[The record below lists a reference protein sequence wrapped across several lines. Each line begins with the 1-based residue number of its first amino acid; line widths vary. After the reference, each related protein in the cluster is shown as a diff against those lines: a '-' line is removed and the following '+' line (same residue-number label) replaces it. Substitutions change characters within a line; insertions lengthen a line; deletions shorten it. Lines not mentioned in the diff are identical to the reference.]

1 MFPWMSALA
10 LETALLAPV
19 LLPVYHV
26 LLLSPWSMENV
37 PVILLTTTKPSMDA
51 SSTVRMGTC
60 IMKVH
65 INASSANCIFHHAL
79 NVPLLQLVRNVKSI
93 ITF

>member
-1 MFPWMSALA
+1 MSALA
-10 LETALLAPV
+10 LETALLAPA

-37 PVILLTTTKPSMDA
+37 PVILLITTKLSMDA
-51 SSTVRMGTC
+51 SSTARMDMC
-60 IMKVH
+60 ITKVH
-65 INASSANCIFHHAL
+65 INASSANCIFRHVL
-79 NVPLLQLVRNVKSI
+79 NVPLLQLVRNVNSI